1 SEIHSIY
8 PALYL
13 ARSLGK
19 QLSSNGKGRLGQAF
33 FLIKEG
39 LSRPKMPLRYHNS
52 VMRKAARMA
61 RRNVR
66 SIRKLLYFGI
76 LRHGKKIAEKEF
88 LLRRITRLS
97 LDLYILLTSLSGLEY
112 EIENGTNVEKR
123 LSLLAYFLTEARENR
138 KLNVCGYSQ
147 RRERVHQRVFRNLLE
162 EFGDTDKNTSE
173 GRHV

>member
-19 QLSSNGKGRLGQAF
+19 QLSSSGRGRLAQAL
-33 FLIKEG
+33 FLIREG

-61 RRNVR
+61 RRHVR
-66 SIRKLLYFGI
+66 AIRCLLYFGI
-76 LRHGKKIAEKEF
+76 LRHGSKIAEKEF

-97 LDLYILLTSLSGLEY
+97 LDLYILLASLSGLEY
-112 EIENGTNVEKR
+112 EIENGTNVEKK
-123 LSLLAYFLTEARENR
+123 LGLLAYFLTEAQENW
-138 KLNVCGYSQ
+138 KLNVCSYSQ
-147 RRERVHQRVFRNLLE
+147 KRERVHQRVFRNLLE
-162 EFGDTDKNTSE
+162 EFGGNDKNTSE